1 MNPGSSHQDLVAW
14 QEAMPLVEMIY
25 RSTAL
30 FPKDEV
36 FGLSAQLR
44 RSAVSIPSNIAEGAG
59 RNSSRELFQF
69 LGIANGSLAE
79 VQTQLEIARRLGY
92 LESETD
98 CPKQASRVGKLLI
111 GLRRAI
117 QDRGK

>member
-1 MNPGSSHQDLVAW
+1 MNNAPHHQDLVAW
-14 QEAMPLVEMIY
+14 QEAMRLVEMIY
-25 RSTAL
+25 RCTAL
-30 FPKDEV
+30 FPKEEV

-44 RSAVSIPSNIAEGAG
+44 RSAVSIPSNIAEGSG

-92 LESETD
+92 LDPATE
-98 CPKQASRVGKLLI
+98 CPLQASRVGRLLI

-117 QDRGK
+117 QGRCS